1 MTDLQASLIAIG
13 SVIVIGVISFNK
25 WQEWRAKKS
34 VESAFSTL
42 QEDVLMGAHAQR
54 KEPVLT
60 SDDDF
65 VAHTEDGAVAGIVT
79 DAEEALADSDA
90 DSAANIF
97 DADDLPASDITP
109 QFIEAVIK
117 PSPLDAGIDCIIP
130 VMLDTPQRGEKLSAL
145 FHGLRLVGNKSVQL
159 IGQSETGHWETVAH
173 GGAYHE
179 LQIGVQLATRS
190 GHLTELEYSELVTGL
205 NQLADE
211 IGAQPELPDMAQV
224 MADARRLHQLILE
237 FDAQLSVN
245 VQASSAPWMVSTLRP
260 ALQRQGLELR
270 PDGRLVMPDGDGGML
285 FSLLTN
291 ANPADDTSKLMTF
304 LLPVPVVAPE
314 RNGFTAMTAFAKA
327 MATRLSGVVVDD
339 SGQPLSEQ
347 AMAEIAG
354 QVESFYDAMEQAGII
369 AGSVR
374 AQRLF
379 A

>member
-1 MTDLQASLIAIG
+1 MTELQTSLIAIG
-13 SVIVIGVISFNK
+13 SVIVVGVISYNK

-34 VESAFSTL
+34 VESAFSSL
-42 QEDVLMGAHAQR
+42 HEDVLMGTGTR
-54 KEPVLT
+54 RLEPVLT
-60 SDDDF
+60 NDEDPSTLENEGL
-65 VAHTEDGAVAGIVT
+65 APQTENSVDGET
-79 DAEEALADSDA
+79 P
-90 DSAANIF
+90 
-97 DADDLPASDITP
+97 DADDAEFADMAQPVTP
-109 QFIEAVIK
+109 QFIEAVVK
-117 PSPLDAGIDCIIP
+117 PSPLDASIDCIIT
-130 VMLDTPQRGEKLSAL
+130 VYLDTPQRGEKLSTL

-190 GHLTELEYSELVTGL
+190 GPLTELEYSELVTGL

-211 IGAQPELPDMAQV
+211 IGSQPELPDMQQV

-245 VQASSAPWMVSTLRP
+245 VQAKSAPWMVSSLRP

-291 ANPADDTSKLMTF
+291 ASQSDDTSKLMTF
-304 LLPVPVVAPE
+304 LLPVPLVAPE
-314 RNGFTAMTAFAKA
+314 RNGFAAMTAFAKA
-327 MATRLSGVVVDD
+327 MASRLSGVVVDD

-347 AMAEIAG
+347 AMAEIAA
-354 QVESFYDAMEQAGII
+354 QVQSFYQAMEQAGVE

-379 A
+379 S

>member
-1 MTDLQASLIAIG
+1 MTELQTSLIAIG
-13 SVIVIGVISFNK
+13 SVIVVGVISYNK

-34 VESAFSTL
+34 VESAFSSL
-42 QEDVLMGAHAQR
+42 QEDVLMGTGARRQ
-54 KEPVLT
+54 EPVLT
-60 SDDDF
+60 NDEEPS
-65 VAHTEDGAVAGIVT
+65 TLEDEDLVSQSGDAAQVETPDAGAG
-79 DAEEALADSDA
+79 DAEF
-90 DSAANIF
+90 ANNIQ
-97 DADDLPASDITP
+97 PVTP
-109 QFIEAVIK
+109 QFIEAVLK
-117 PSPLDAGIDCIIP
+117 PSPLDASIDCIIS
-130 VMLDTPQRGEKLSAL
+130 VYLDTPQRGEKLSTL
-145 FHGLRLVGNKSVQL
+145 FQGLRLVGNKSVQL

-190 GHLTELEYSELVTGL
+190 GPLTELEYSELVTGL
-205 NQLADE
+205 NQLADDL
-211 IGAQPELPDMAQV
+211 GAQPELPDMQQV

-245 VQASSAPWMVSTLRP
+245 VQAKSAPWMVSTLRP

-291 ANPADDTSKLMTF
+291 ASQSDDTSKLMTF
-304 LLPVPVVAPE
+304 LLPVPLVSPE
-314 RNGFTAMTAFAKA
+314 RNGFVAMTAFAKA
-327 MATRLSGVVVDD
+327 MAARLSGVVVDD

-347 AMAEIAG
+347 AMAEISA
-354 QVESFYDAMEQAGII
+354 QVQSFYQAMEQAGVE

-379 A
+379 G

>member
-34 VESAFSTL
+34 VESAFSNL
-42 QEDVLMGAHAQR
+42 QEDVLMGARPQR
-54 KEPVLT
+54 LEPVLT
-60 SDDDF
+60 DEEDHRAENQDAMSSGHDF
-65 VAHTEDGAVAGIVT
+65 A
-79 DAEEALADSDA
+79 
-90 DSAANIF
+90 
-97 DADDLPASDITP
+97 ADDEFGSGGITKP
-109 QFIEAVIK
+109 EKYSQAEIK
-117 PSPLDAGIDCIIP
+117 PSPLDPSIDCIIP
-130 VMLDTPQRGEKLSAL
+130 VILDTPLRGEKLGAL
-145 FHGLRLVGNKSVQL
+145 FQGLRLVGKKSVQL

-190 GHLTELEYSELVTGL
+190 GPLTELEYSELVMGL

-224 MADARRLHQLILE
+224 MSDARRLHQLILE

-245 VQASSAPWMVSTLRP
+245 VQAINAPWLVSTLRP

-270 PDGRLVMPDGDGGML
+270 PDGRLVMPDGEGGML
-285 FSLLTN
+285 FFLLTN
-291 ANPADDTSKLMTF
+291 ANPSDDTSKLMTF
-304 LLPVPVVAPE
+304 LLPVPAVAPD
-314 RNGFTAMTAFAKA
+314 RHGFAAMTAFAKS
-327 MATRLSGVVVDD
+327 MAARLSGVVVDD
-339 SGQPLSEQ
+339 SGQPLSEP
-347 AMAEIAG
+347 ALAEIAG
-354 QVESFYDAMEQAGII
+354 QVESFYESMEQAGIT

>member
-34 VESAFSTL
+34 VENAFSTL
-42 QEDVLMGAHAQR
+42 QEDVLMGAQAKR

-65 VAHTEDGAVAGIVT
+65 VVRSEVGTLPIRVA
-79 DAEEALADSDA
+79 DADDPLV

-97 DADDLPASDITP
+97 DADDLPASDSTP
-109 QFIEAVIK
+109 QFIEAVIR

-130 VMLDTPQRGEKLSAL
+130 IMLDTPQRGEKLSAL
-145 FHGLRLVGNKSVQL
+145 FQGLRLVGNKSVQL

-211 IGAQPELPDMAQV
+211 IGAQPELPDMPQV

-245 VQASSAPWMVSTLRP
+245 VQASSAPWKVSTLRP

-327 MATRLSGVVVDD
+327 MAARLSGVVVDD

-347 AMAEIAG
+347 ALAEIAE
-354 QVESFYDAMEQAGII
+354 QVESFYEAMEQAGIL

>member
-1 MTDLQASLIAIG
+1 MTDLQTSLIAIG
-13 SVIVIGVISFNK
+13 SLIVIGVISFNK

-42 QEDVLMGAHAQR
+42 QEDVLMGAHPQR
-54 KEPVLT
+54 LEPVLFNEDEPVVGADYLT
-60 SDDDF
+60 PDSKHAAADGVNPDD
-65 VAHTEDGAVAGIVT
+65 T
-79 DAEEALADSDA
+79 AEPES
-90 DSAANIF
+90 
-97 DADDLPASDITP
+97 TP

-117 PSPLDAGIDCIIP
+117 PSPLDAIIDCIIP
-130 VMLDTPQRGEKLSAL
+130 VLLDTPQRGEKLSTL
-145 FHGLRLVGNKSVQL
+145 FQGLRLVGNKPVQV
-159 IGQSETGHWETVAH
+159 IGQNETGDWEIVAH
-173 GGAYHE
+173 GGVYHA

-190 GHLTELEYSELVTGL
+190 GPLTELEYSELVTGL
-205 NQLADE
+205 NQLTDE
-211 IGAQPELPDMAQV
+211 IGAQPELPDMPQV
-224 MADARRLHQLILE
+224 MAEARRLHQLVLE

-245 VQASSAPWMVSTLRP
+245 VQAKSAPWMVSTLRP

-304 LLPVPVVAPE
+304 LLPVPAVAPDH
-314 RNGFTAMTAFAKA
+314 NAFAAMTAFAKA
-327 MATRLSGVVVDD
+327 MASRLSGVVVDD

-347 AMAEIAG
+347 AMAEIAL
-354 QVESFYDAMEQAGII
+354 QVEAFYASMEQAGIS

>member
-42 QEDVLMGAHAQR
+42 QEDVLMGVHAQR
-54 KEPVLT
+54 LEPVLT
-60 SDDDF
+60 NDDESLQDEAASALESDMLAADGIEADE
-65 VAHTEDGAVAGIVT
+65 ATEP
-79 DAEEALADSDA
+79 DSQ
-90 DSAANIF
+90 
-97 DADDLPASDITP
+97 PE
-109 QFIEAVIK
+109 FIEAVIK

-145 FHGLRLVGNKSVQL
+145 FQGLRLVGNKPVQL

-179 LQIGVQLATRS
+179 LQIGVQLANRS
-190 GHLTELEYSELVTGL
+190 GPLTELEYSELVTGL

-211 IGAQPELPDMAQV
+211 IGAQPELPDMPQV
-224 MADARRLHQLILE
+224 MAEARRLHQLVLE

-245 VQASSAPWMVSTLRP
+245 VQAKSAPWMVSSLRP

-314 RNGFTAMTAFAKA
+314 RNGFVAMTAFAKA
-327 MATRLSGVVVDD
+327 MAARLSGVVVDD
-339 SGQPLSEQ
+339 SGLALSEQ
-347 AMAEIAG
+347 AMEEIAA
-354 QVESFYDAMEQAGII
+354 QVGSFYEAMEQAGIT

>member
-1 MTDLQASLIAIG
+1 MTELQTSLIAIG
-13 SVIVIGVISFNK
+13 IVIVIGVISYNK

-34 VESAFSTL
+34 VESAFSAM
-42 QEDVLMGAHAQR
+42 QEDVLMGASR

-60 SDDDF
+60 IDDELS
-65 VAHTEDGAVAGIVT
+65 ASASEESAVH
-79 DAEEALADSDA
+79 AETPDA
-90 DSAANIF
+90 DKDTAEYAAADDSV
-97 DADDLPASDITP
+97 DADDAARPAVP
-109 QFIEAVIK
+109 QFIEAVVK
-117 PSPLDAGIDCIIP
+117 PSPLDANIDCIIS
-130 VMLDTPQRGEKLSAL
+130 VLLDTPQRGEKLSAL
-145 FHGLRLVGNKSVQL
+145 FQGLRLVGNKSVQL

-190 GHLTELEYSELVTGL
+190 GPLTELEYSELVTGL

-211 IGAQPELPDMAQV
+211 LGAQPELPDMPQV
-224 MADARRLHQLILE
+224 MADARKLHQLILE

-245 VQASSAPWMVSTLRP
+245 VQAKGAPWMVSTLRP
-260 ALQRQGLELR
+260 ALQRQGLEAR

-291 ANPADDTSKLMTF
+291 ASQSDDTSKLMTF
-304 LLPVPVVAPE
+304 LLPVPLVAPE
-314 RNGFTAMTAFAKA
+314 RDGFAAMTAFAKA
-327 MATRLSGVVVDD
+327 LATRLSGVVVDD

-347 AMAEIAG
+347 AMAEISS
-354 QVESFYDAMEQAGII
+354 QVQSFYQAMEQAGVV

-379 A
+379 G

>member
-1 MTDLQASLIAIG
+1 MTELQTSLIAIG
-13 SVIVIGVISFNK
+13 GVIVVGVISYNK

-34 VESAFSTL
+34 VENAFSAL
-42 QEDVLMGAHAQR
+42 QEDVLMGAGTRRQ
-54 KEPVLT
+54 EPVLT
-60 SDDDF
+60 NDEDPSTPEVKELAQQYDD
-65 VAHTEDGAVAGIVT
+65 AAQGEIP
-79 DAEEALADSDA
+79 DA
-90 DSAANIF
+90 DEDSAEFVGTAQ
-97 DADDLPASDITP
+97 PVTP
-109 QFIEAVIK
+109 QFIEAVLK
-117 PSPLDAGIDCIIP
+117 PSPLDASIDCIIS
-130 VMLDTPQRGEKLSAL
+130 VFLDTPQRGEKLSTL
-145 FHGLRLVGNKSVQL
+145 FQGLRLVGNKSVQL

-190 GHLTELEYSELVTGL
+190 GPLTELEYSELVTGL

-211 IGAQPELPDMAQV
+211 IGSQPDLPDMQQV

-245 VQASSAPWMVSTLRP
+245 VQAKSAPWMVSTLRP

-291 ANPADDTSKLMTF
+291 ASQSDDTSKLMTF
-304 LLPVPVVAPE
+304 LLPVPLVAPE
-314 RNGFTAMTAFAKA
+314 RDGFAAMTAFAKA

-347 AMAEIAG
+347 AMKEISA
-354 QVESFYDAMEQAGII
+354 QVQAFYQAMEQAGVE

-379 A
+379 G

>member
-1 MTDLQASLIAIG
+1 
-13 SVIVIGVISFNK
+13 
-25 WQEWRAKKS
+25 
-34 VESAFSTL
+34 
-42 QEDVLMGAHAQR
+42 
-54 KEPVLT
+54 
-60 SDDDF
+60 
-65 VAHTEDGAVAGIVT
+65 
-79 DAEEALADSDA
+79 
-90 DSAANIF
+90 
-97 DADDLPASDITP
+97 
-109 QFIEAVIK
+109 
-117 PSPLDAGIDCIIP
+117 
-130 VMLDTPQRGEKLSAL
+130 MLDTPQRGEKLSAL
-145 FHGLRLVGNKSVQL
+145 FQGLRLVGNKSVQL

-211 IGAQPELPDMAQV
+211 IGAQPELPDMPQV

-245 VQASSAPWMVSTLRP
+245 VQASSAPWKVSTLRP

-327 MATRLSGVVVDD
+327 MAARLSGVVVDD

-347 AMAEIAG
+347 ALAEIAE
-354 QVESFYDAMEQAGII
+354 QVESFYEAMEQAGIL

>member
-1 MTDLQASLIAIG
+1 MTELQTSLIAIG
-13 SVIVIGVISFNK
+13 SVIVVGVISYNK

-34 VESAFSTL
+34 VESAFSSL
-42 QEDVLMGAHAQR
+42 QEDVLMGTGAR
-54 KEPVLT
+54 RLEPVLT
-60 SDDDF
+60 NDDDPSTS
-65 VAHTEDGAVAGIVT
+65 VDDDLAGQTENSADGET
-79 DAEEALADSDA
+79 P
-90 DSAANIF
+90 
-97 DADDLPASDITP
+97 DADDAEFADMAQPVTP
-109 QFIEAVIK
+109 QFIEAVVK
-117 PSPLDAGIDCIIP
+117 PSPLDTSIDCIIT
-130 VMLDTPQRGEKLSAL
+130 VYLDTPQRGEKLSTL
-145 FHGLRLVGNKSVQL
+145 FQGLRLVGNKSVQL

-190 GHLTELEYSELVTGL
+190 GPLTELEYSELVTGL

-211 IGAQPELPDMAQV
+211 IGSQPELPDMQQV

-245 VQASSAPWMVSTLRP
+245 VQAKSAPWMVSTLRP

-291 ANPADDTSKLMTF
+291 ASQADDTSKLMTF
-304 LLPVPVVAPE
+304 LLPVPLVAPE
-314 RNGFTAMTAFAKA
+314 RNGFAAMTAFAKA

-347 AMAEIAG
+347 AMAEIEA
-354 QVESFYDAMEQAGII
+354 QVQSFYQAMEQAGVE

-379 A
+379 S